1 MTSSYLM
8 QFFFRCTPANSGIS
22 QSSTSSGATDT
33 DTAVEAIF
41 TPERRYC
48 NFISDSDSEIECTH
62 SLINEEKSDPDISDT
77 HMDNNSSI
85 HVTPPTAIPKPVHE
99 YSPTP
104 LEAETTTPA
113 KRPRFRLSTSRVRFR
128 NTNQYHYTSGGRY
141 VNFFYQAMKN
151 IQLYIVF
158 YYLLSEV
165 AIPSETNINCFFL
178 NLCRAFARFP
188 LK

>member
-62 SLINEEKSDPDISDT
+62 SLTNDDKSDARSSPDISDT

-85 HVTPPTAIPKPVHE
+85 HVTPPTAIPKPVREH
-99 YSPTP
+99 SPTP

-113 KRPRFRLSTSRVRFR
+113 KRPRFRLSTSE
-128 NTNQYHYTSGGRY
+128 SD
-141 VNFFYQAMKN
+141 
-151 IQLYIVF
+151 
-158 YYLLSEV
+158 
-165 AIPSETNINCFFL
+165 SETPTSIIIPPVDGMLIFFTKL
-178 NLCRAFARFP
+178 
-188 LK
+188 